1 MIRTRIV
8 CGLGNPGEKYRSTR
22 HNLGFQLLDR
32 LTARFSLGW
41 SRGGR
46 DYWRSDHAAPN
57 LQFIFIKPD
66 TYMNLSGRAVRAL
79 ARDHS
84 FHPADLLVVCDDFA
98 LPLGRLRLRPK
109 GSDGGHNGLASIIEV
124 LGTEDFPRLR
134 LGVGPVPGEVDPAD
148 FVLSRFPR
156 EEQARADQ
164 MLERGAD
171 CIEAL
176 ARMDFEEVM
185 GEFNAFNPD
194 GESD

>member
-22 HNLGFQLLDR
+22 HNLGFLLLDR
-32 LTARFSLGW
+32 LTTRFSLGW
-41 SRGGR
+41 SRAAR
-46 DYWRSDHAAPN
+46 EYWRSDYVAPN

-66 TYMNLSGRAVRAL
+66 TYMNLSGRAIQAL

-84 FHPADLLVVCDDFA
+84 FTPNDLLVVCDDFV
-98 LPLGRLRLRPK
+98 LPLGRLRLRRK
-109 GSDGGHNGLASIIEV
+109 GSDGGHKGLASIIEV

-134 LGVGPVPGEVDPAD
+134 LGVGPVPGGVDPAD
-148 FVLSRFPR
+148 FVLSRFLR
-156 EEQARADQ
+156 EEQASKDR

-171 CIEAL
+171 CIETL
-176 ARMDFEEVM
+176 TRTSFEDVM
-185 GEFNAFNPD
+185 GEFNAFMPD